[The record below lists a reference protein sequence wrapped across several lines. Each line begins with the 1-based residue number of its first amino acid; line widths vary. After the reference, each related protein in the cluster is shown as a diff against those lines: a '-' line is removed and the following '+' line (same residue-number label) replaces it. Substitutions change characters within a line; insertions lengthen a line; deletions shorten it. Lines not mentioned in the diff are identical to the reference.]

1 MAKAALLLVDVQK
14 DFCPGGALAAPG
26 GDQII
31 AAVNRHIADAR
42 ERDMLVYASR
52 DWHPAVTTHFSEY
65 GGEWPVHCVQET
77 TGAQFHA
84 DMKLPADTVVISKG
98 EDPARP
104 GYSAFDGHTSDG
116 KTLLHDLRDRQVTR
130 LYVGGI
136 ATDYCVKA
144 TAIDG
149 AEAGLDVCVL
159 RDAVTGIDLR
169 PGDVDRALEDMSR
182 SGVQIVDRIE

>member
-26 GDQII
+26 GDRII

-42 ERDMLVYASR
+42 ERDMPVYASR
-52 DWHPAVTTHFSEY
+52 DWHPAITTHFNEY
-65 GGEWPVHCVQET
+65 GGEWPAHCVQET

-116 KTLLHDLRDRQVTR
+116 KTLLHDLRDRHVTR

-159 RDAVTGIDLR
+159 RDAVTGIDVR

-182 SGVQIVDRIE
+182 TGVQIVDRIE

>member
-1 MAKAALLLVDVQK
+1 
-14 DFCPGGALAAPG
+14 
-26 GDQII
+26 
-31 AAVNRHIADAR
+31 
-42 ERDMLVYASR
+42 
-52 DWHPAVTTHFSEY
+52 
-65 GGEWPVHCVQET
+65 
-77 TGAQFHA
+77 
-84 DMKLPADTVVISKG
+84 VISKG